1 MRSWLVNITDPL
13 PIDGAHVRLL
23 RMGTLAGFLAARGHT
38 VTWWTSTF
46 DHYRKRH
53 RFDRDATV
61 DVDGRLSVRLLHGC
75 GYKSNVSFSRLVDH
89 AILGM
94 KFAAQARRANR
105 PDIILASLPTLELCR
120 SACRYGKARNV
131 PVVLDIRDL
140 WPDVFADAFPPGI
153 RKLSHWLLAPYGT
166 MARRACRDAS
176 AIVGPTEE
184 FVEWGLRLA
193 GRRKSPADVEFPFGY
208 SDEAP
213 TASQIEGGKAFW
225 KKWGVSEDR
234 GDFIVC
240 FFGTLGRYFD
250 LETVIRAARQLRT
263 ASPRV
268 RFVICGTGDREG
280 YYRSLTQQC
289 SNVVLP
295 GWVDRPEI
303 WTLMRMSAVGLAPY
317 RLSENFLQNVP
328 NKVIEYLSA
337 SLPVLYCLDGALD
350 RLLGGGTGG
359 VRYRYEDADDLANQL
374 GSLEQCPER
383 LRRLSETAGALYR
396 SRFQAEQVYSG
407 MVQYLEQIASGFAT
421 GVDGAVPTVG

>member
-1 MRSWLVNITDPL
+1 MRCWLVNITDPL
-13 PIDGAHVRLL
+13 PIDGDHVRLL

-38 VTWWTSTF
+38 VMWWASTF

-53 RFDRDATV
+53 RFDRDTSV

-75 GYKSNVSFSRLVDH
+75 GYKSNVSLARLVDH

-120 SACRYGKARNV
+120 EACRYGKARSV
-131 PVVLDIRDL
+131 PVVVDIRDL
-140 WPDVFADAFPPGI
+140 WPDVFADAFPPKI
-153 RKLSHWLLAPYGT
+153 RKIGHWLLAPYRT

-184 FVEWGLRLA
+184 FVEWGLKLA
-193 GRRKSPADVEFPFGY
+193 RRRKGPADIEFPFGY

-213 TASQIEGGKAFW
+213 TVSQIEDGKAFW
-225 KKWGVSEDR
+225 KKWEVSEDR
-234 GDFIVC
+234 NDFIVC

-250 LETVIRAARQLRT
+250 LDTVLRAARQLHK
-263 ASPRV
+263 ASPRI

-280 YYRSLTQQC
+280 YYRSLAQQC

-295 GWVDRPEI
+295 GWVDKPEI

-317 RLSENFLQNVP
+317 RLSENFLRNVP

-337 SLPVLYCLDGALD
+337 SLPVFYCLDGALD
-350 RLLGGGTGG
+350 RLLGRGAGG
-359 VRYRYEDADDLANQL
+359 VRYRYEDADDLASQL
-374 GSLEQCPER
+374 CSLEQCPER
-383 LRRLSETAGALYR
+383 LRGLSEAAASLYR
-396 SRFQAEQVYSG
+396 SRFQAHQVYSG
-407 MVQYLEQIASGFAT
+407 MVRYLEEIASGFPA
-421 GVDGAVPTVG
+421 GVHRAMSTPR